1 MRWGLFHAAVT
12 SLPRVG
18 EVFELAVAPRARVL
32 LRVVAKKE
40 GSWCVVM
47 TRAKAP
53 SSNELFEVQPLT
65 QNGWKRPVLGGW
77 VSEPSP
83 LESLGV
89 VAVRPKER
97 ARVVHP
103 RDWVA
108 SREGE
113 DAVVPLMKW
122 GSLVELAKKQWQ
134 WDHGAVVAPKE
145 SGLAKLAK
153 ALAEQRPADSYFPA
167 WVGAVSPEL
176 ISAAELAVAKAKTEL
191 PSLSVDQ
198 FAPRM
203 NRLIKTLV
211 GLGEKHGHLFDDDE
225 LDDIDDVVRALTSSR
240 G

>member
-1 MRWGLFHAAVT
+1 MT

-32 LRVVAKKE
+32 LRVVSKKE

-53 SSNELFEVQPLT
+53 SSNALFEVQPLT

-97 ARVVHP
+97 ARVQHP
-103 RDWVA
+103 KDWVA
-108 SREGE
+108 SRKGE
-113 DAVVPLMKW
+113 DTVVPLMKW
-122 GSLVELAKKQWQ
+122 GALVELAKKQWQ
-134 WDHGAVVAPKE
+134 WDHGFTAPAQE
-145 SGLAKLAK
+145 SGLARLLRASAQQQKS
-153 ALAEQRPADSYFPA
+153 DTYFPA
-167 WVGAVSPEL
+167 WVGAVTPGL
-176 ISAAELAVAKAKTEL
+176 VAAAEAAVTKAKTEL
-191 PSLSVDQ
+191 ASLPDDQ
-198 FAPRM
+198 VGPRL

-225 LDDIDDVVRALTSSR
+225 LDDIDEVARALAR
-240 G
+240 GD

>member
-1 MRWGLFHAAVT
+1 MT

-108 SREGE
+108 SREGD

-134 WDHGAVVAPKE
+134 WDHGAAPVSSEE

-153 ALAEQRPADSYFPA
+153 ALAEQEKSDAYFPA
-167 WVGAVSPEL
+167 WVGAVSPAL
-176 ISAAELAVAKAKTEL
+176 ISAAELAVGVAREEL
-191 PSLSVDQ
+191 AFMGDDQ
-198 FAPRM
+198 VGPRL

-211 GLGEKHGHLFDDDE
+211 KLGEKFDHVFDDDE
-225 LDDIDDVVRALTSSR
+225 LDDIDEVVKSLASR
-240 G
+240 SWL